1 MAKEKASSESVT
13 EQGKLSF
20 LHQIVKVL
28 YAPHKAFKEIMQN
41 PKLKGPI
48 LILLLFTAVYTAYA
62 YTVRSKT
69 YDEQILPSFTK
80 GDEWTENSTL
90 WTWTSNAQVAESDD
104 HIGGGY
110 CGNWSIQFSAI
121 NETQVY
127 MQLANIGPVNC
138 SGAEGYKNMSFRV
151 KLASPSV
158 TELENASVYLF
169 SNQADFFYYNLTQ
182 QLSQF
187 NSTVWN
193 NLTIALG
200 PKSDWTN
207 STVNAD
213 WSSITSLSF
222 EFTLPEKTNMTIHLD
237 GLFFRGVFILA
248 LDNLTANILPIS
260 LQALTQFVTRWIII
274 AALLFIMIRGFG
286 TKTAWQPIL
295 VLVGFVLITMLIEGM
310 IDTAAFSTLPRI
322 YYPFELASG
331 IQGEAQI
338 AYNTLATETWLVY
351 QIFRFTQIAMIV
363 WTVLLCSVA
372 LRTSIGLSLTKSAL
386 ISTVAFF
393 VSMLAESFILGY

>member
-20 LHQIVKVL
+20 LHQILKVI

-41 PKLKGPI
+41 PKLKGPL
-48 LILLLFTAVYTAYA
+48 LIMLLFTAVYSASAYV
-62 YTVRSKT
+62 YLSKT
-69 YDEQILPSFTK
+69 YNEQVFPAFSR

-90 WTWTSNAQVAESDD
+90 WTWTSNAQVTESDD

-110 CGNWSIQFSAI
+110 CGNKSIQFSAI

-138 SGAEGYKNMSFRV
+138 SGAEGYKSMSFRV
-151 KLASPSV
+151 KLASPGV

-169 SNQADFFYYNLTQ
+169 SNQANFFYYNLTQ
-182 QLSQF
+182 QLGQL

-213 WSSITSLSF
+213 WSSITSLGF

-260 LQALTQFVTRWIII
+260 LRALTQFVTRWIII

-295 VLVGFVLITMLIEGM
+295 VLVGFVLITMLIEGV
-310 IDTAAFSTLPRI
+310 IDAAAFATLPKMF
-322 YYPFELASG
+322 YPFELASG
-331 IQGEAQI
+331 IPGEAQV
-338 AYNTLATETWLVY
+338 AYNTLAADTWLVS
-351 QIFRFTQIAMIV
+351 QIFRYAQIAIII

-372 LRTSIGLSLTKSAL
+372 LRKSTELSLTKSAL